1 MADFLN
7 RRDANYQQ
15 LSPLTFLQR
24 AGAVYPNKL
33 AIIHG
38 KSVRRTWRQY
48 YDRVLAVASAL
59 KHTCK
64 VTPNMKVAVML
75 NNTPEMLEMHFAS
88 PLLGACLCSI
98 NTRLDPAGVA
108 FILQHSEAEVFIF
121 DAEYDAVIEQAL
133 NLLSSADK
141 RKLRFKIKAIDS
153 EYHFEQSKTMQF
165 DMSYEDLYNAGNG
178 SALMHWEQFE
188 GPNNEWDDIALNYT
202 SGTTGNPKGVLLHH
216 RGAYLNSIGNIM
228 SWSLTTTNNCIMLW
242 TLPMFHC
249 NGWCFPWTIAAIA
262 GTHVCLRNVNAKNIF
277 DAIKLHKVSHFCGAP
292 IIMQMI
298 INATD
303 DERQSFNHSVSMM
316 TAAAPPPAP
325 VLAAMKEQ
333 NIEITHVYG
342 LSEVYGPAV
351 VCTWH
356 DEWNSLD
363 NVEQAA
369 KKSRQGVRYPVL
381 EGLMVADPETMK
393 PVPRDGKT
401 IGEIFMQGNIVMK
414 GYLKN
419 PKATEEAFE
428 NGWFHSGD
436 LAVWHQDG
444 YIQIADRS
452 KDIII
457 SGGENISSVEI
468 QDVLYAHPDVADAA
482 VVARPDEKWGET
494 PCAFIQ
500 LKPGAKTTEKEFD
513 EFCKANLAG
522 FKRPRTFVFIDLPK
536 TSTGKIQKFK
546 LREQAKML
554 NTSSNL

>member
-1 MADFLN
+1 MSDFLQ
-7 RRDANYQQ
+7 RRKANHQP

-24 AGAVYPNKL
+24 AGSVYPNKL
-33 AIIHG
+33 AIVHG
-38 KSVRRTWRQY
+38 RNIRRTWGQY
-48 YDRVLAVASAL
+48 YDRVIAVASGL
-59 KHTCK
+59 KGTCG
-64 VTPNMKVAVML
+64 VSPNDKVAVML

-98 NTRLDPAGVA
+98 NTRLDPAGVS
-108 FILQHSEAEVFIF
+108 FILEHSEAVVFIW
-121 DAEYDAVIEQAL
+121 DAEYDNVVKEAL
-133 NLLSSADK
+133 SLLSADAK
-141 RKLRFKIKAIDS
+141 AHIKYKIKAIDS
-153 EYHFEQSKTMQF
+153 EYYFEENKALKYDMTYDDLHKAGSGPSLLHWSHFP
-165 DMSYEDLYNAGNG
+165 
-178 SALMHWEQFE
+178 
-188 GPNNEWDDIALNYT
+188 GPTNEWDDIALNYT

-216 RGAYLNSIGNIM
+216 RGAYLNSIGNIL
-228 SWSLTTTNNCIMLW
+228 SWSLGTANQCVLLW

-249 NGWCFPWTIAAIA
+249 NGWCFPWTIAAVA

-277 DAIKLHKVSHFCGAP
+277 DAIKAHKVSHFCGAP

-303 DERQSFNHSVSMM
+303 AERQSFEHSVSMM

-351 VCTWH
+351 VCSWH
-356 DEWNSLD
+356 NEWNLLD
-363 NVEQAA
+363 STAQAS

-381 EGLMVADPETMK
+381 EGLMVADPETLV

-419 PKATEEAFE
+419 QKATEEAFAG
-428 NGWFHSGD
+428 GWFHTGD
-436 LAVWHQDG
+436 LAVIHEDG
-444 YIQIADRS
+444 YVQIADRS

-494 PCAFIQ
+494 PCAFIE
-500 LKPGAKTTEKEFD
+500 LKPGSKVTEKEMND
-513 EFCKANLAG
+513 FCRKRLAG
-522 FKRPRTFVFIDLPK
+522 FKRPRTYIFIDLPK

-546 LREQAKML
+546 LRERAKML
-554 NTSSNL
+554 NTSSRI